1 MKARLLVIF
10 FLAFNTA
17 HAQRWVFYGL
27 FPQYSQTGGISKR
40 LSYNLFVSSTIS
52 AVDRTIEQKH
62 FPATN
67 LQLYLQPSLHYKV
80 SPNLQLGLGYAYVK
94 HNLFGIYENENR
106 VWAQAVAGHSLGSG
120 RLTHR
125 LRYEERYPLR
135 VSTQQWSY
143 ATLFRYHLGFTLP
156 LYDMN
161 KQKQGFYLSVSNE
174 AFLCLTGAQ
183 NGPVSAKNA
192 FYGENWAAGGIG
204 YNTGRWGKFEVGY
217 MFQDLIRNPAQD
229 HRHLH
234 LAQVNWSTAFNFD
247 AVKMWLLT
255 PPF

>member
-1 MKARLLVIF
+1 MNIRLL
-10 FLAFNTA
+10 FLCLLICTSAQ
-17 HAQRWVFYGL
+17 AQRWVFYGL
-27 FPQYSQTGGISKR
+27 FPQYSQTGGITKR
-40 LSYNLFVSSTIS
+40 LSYNVFASSTIS
-52 AVDRTIEQKH
+52 AIDRTIEQKQ

-67 LQLYLQPSLHYKV
+67 LQIYLQPSLHYKV
-80 SPNLQLGLGYAYVK
+80 SPNVQVGLGYAYVK

-106 VWAQAVAGHSLGSG
+106 VWAQAVAGHALGAG

-143 ATLFRYHLGFTLP
+143 ATLFRYHVGFTLP
-156 LYDMN
+156 LYDQST
-161 KQKQGFYLSVSNE
+161 QKQGLYLTVANE
-174 AFLCLTGAQ
+174 AFLCLTGAK

-192 FYGENWAAGGIG
+192 FYGEDWVSGGIG
-204 YNTGRWGKFEVGY
+204 YNTGKWGKIELGY

-234 LAQVNWSTAFNFD
+234 LAQINWSTAFNFD
-247 AVKMWLLT
+247 ALKIWMLT
-255 PPF
+255 PPN